1 MDLAM
6 KQAMKHSMDRAME
19 QAMSQAVDQ
28 GIVVLLFTKKPPTIS
43 TKDTMPSEEVL
54 GQITATTSTST
65 YQQTTEIATE
75 SEQNTINT
83 EDRQSL
89 RFANSDNRSVYI
101 DRARERVQRFRCADE
116 FSVKVSASSYKQI
129 Q

>member
-1 MDLAM
+1 MN
-6 KQAMKHSMDRAME
+6 QAMKHSMDGALEHVME
-19 QAMSQAVDQ
+19 PGHQAADQ

-89 RFANSDNRSVYI
+89 RFANSDN
-101 DRARERVQRFRCADE
+101 
-116 FSVKVSASSYKQI
+116 
-129 Q
+129 

>member
-1 MDLAM
+1 
-6 KQAMKHSMDRAME
+6 
-19 QAMSQAVDQ
+19 
-28 GIVVLLFTKKPPTIS
+28 
-43 TKDTMPSEEVL
+43 MPSEEVL

-89 RFANSDNRSVYI
+89 RFLFLFFHVTINVYMI
-101 DRARERVQRFRCADE
+101 RV
-116 FSVKVSASSYKQI
+116 I
-129 Q
+129 

>member
-1 MDLAM
+1 
-6 KQAMKHSMDRAME
+6 
-19 QAMSQAVDQ
+19 
-28 GIVVLLFTKKPPTIS
+28 
-43 TKDTMPSEEVL
+43 MPSEEVV

-89 RFANSDNRSVYI
+89 RLPYLLNVIILVDLRLNFLRL
-101 DRARERVQRFRCADE
+101 
-116 FSVKVSASSYKQI
+116 
-129 Q
+129 

>member
-1 MDLAM
+1 
-6 KQAMKHSMDRAME
+6 
-19 QAMSQAVDQ
+19 
-28 GIVVLLFTKKPPTIS
+28 
-43 TKDTMPSEEVL
+43 MPSEEVL

-89 RFANSDNRSVYI
+89 RL
-101 DRARERVQRFRCADE
+101 
-116 FSVKVSASSYKQI
+116 SSKRDFENDST
-129 Q
+129 

>member
-1 MDLAM
+1 MV
-6 KQAMKHSMDRAME
+6 
-19 QAMSQAVDQ
+19 QAVDQ

-89 RFANSDNRSVYI
+89 RFANSDN
-101 DRARERVQRFRCADE
+101 
-116 FSVKVSASSYKQI
+116 
-129 Q
+129 

>member
-1 MDLAM
+1 MN
-6 KQAMKHSMDRAME
+6 QAMKHSMDRAME
-19 QAMSQAVDQ
+19 HVMVEAVDQ
-28 GIVVLLFTKKPPTIS
+28 GKVVLLFTKKPPTIS

-89 RFANSDNRSVYI
+89 RFANSDN
-101 DRARERVQRFRCADE
+101 
-116 FSVKVSASSYKQI
+116 
-129 Q
+129 

>member
-1 MDLAM
+1 
-6 KQAMKHSMDRAME
+6 
-19 QAMSQAVDQ
+19 
-28 GIVVLLFTKKPPTIS
+28 
-43 TKDTMPSEEVL
+43 MPSEEVL

-89 RFANSDNRSVYI
+89 RFLILFLHVTINVNI
-101 DRARERVQRFRCADE
+101 L
-116 FSVKVSASSYKQI
+116 
-129 Q
+129 

>member
-1 MDLAM
+1 
-6 KQAMKHSMDRAME
+6 
-19 QAMSQAVDQ
+19 
-28 GIVVLLFTKKPPTIS
+28 
-43 TKDTMPSEEVL
+43 MPSEEVL

-89 RFANSDNRSVYI
+89 RLPYLLNVIILVDLRLNFLDFNFLKNPKS
-101 DRARERVQRFRCADE
+101 
-116 FSVKVSASSYKQI
+116 
-129 Q
+129 